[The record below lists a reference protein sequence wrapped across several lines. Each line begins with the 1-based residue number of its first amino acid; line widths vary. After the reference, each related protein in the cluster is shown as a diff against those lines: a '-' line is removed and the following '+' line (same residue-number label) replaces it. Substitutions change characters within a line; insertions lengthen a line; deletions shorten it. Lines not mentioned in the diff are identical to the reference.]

1 MAFPSWYL
9 MTGKTLVAY
18 HSKSGASATYA
29 KEIAEA
35 LKSKGL
41 QVDLV
46 DLRECKP
53 DVSIY
58 DNIVVGTGVRMSIVY
73 WKWRKVLRQKSLR
86 DKRLFLFLSSG
97 TAIKEPEKAVEKF
110 LKPLAEKYK
119 LKSLALASFPGF
131 IPEKWAEPGA
141 EKETVK
147 PGLAKEWALAI
158 SEKMV

>member
-1 MAFPSWYL
+1 

-35 LKSKGL
+35 LMSKGL

-46 DLRECKP
+46 NLRESTP

-58 DNIVVGTGVRMSIVY
+58 DDVVVGTGVRISIVY
-73 WKWRKVLRQKSLR
+73 WKWRKILRQKSLR
-86 DKRLFLFLSSG
+86 GKRLFLFLSSG
-97 TAIKEPEKAVEKF
+97 TAIKEPEKAIEKYI
-110 LKPLAEKYK
+110 KPLAEKYD
-119 LKSLALASFPGF
+119 LKPLATASFPGF

-147 PGLAKEWALAI
+147 PGLAKDWATTI
-158 SEKMV
+158 SAMMV